1 MSALNAH
8 LLFDSISRNTGDI
21 AIGLASQQL
30 LGDRGI
36 AAAPIDPFGPTPG
49 EPLVIGGGEIIRTTG
64 DTFYDA
70 YRRRGGHILNAA
82 GVWSTA
88 NDLDY
93 LNGYRFVSARS
104 TREVETLS
112 SVVAD
117 VNLLPCATTVLRSD
131 RYVIEGLDP
140 DEPVV
145 GIHLVPHSVRVIEDL
160 VALVDA
166 IPHKKVFIPFT
177 HYNSDASFMKA
188 LPFDRSNSITLGELA
203 PLQLHSVIG
212 QMSSVIVNSLHAS
225 IFAYSQNVPFV
236 SIHQPKA
243 ADYFADRGLGE
254 FLVRNRD
261 ELAAAVDRIE
271 MQAPDFS
278 ALIEKDASAI
288 ESAFDR
294 YAEMLRD
301 APVGEQVPPAQAAG
315 EVSSVRDQVLFDQV
329 QHVVADRDLS
339 LGHLETRRAEAR
351 AEATALQGTVGHQQD
366 ALARLQSEIDRQNE
380 ALEAAHD
387 ALKRYRAMWM
397 IRGGRVA
404 RRVLQKIVPA
414 KR

>member
-1 MSALNAH
+1 MLALNAH

-36 AAAPIDPFGPTPG
+36 MAAPIDPFGPTPG
-49 EPLVIGGGEIIRTTG
+49 EPLIIGGGEIIRTTG
-64 DTFYDA
+64 DSFYDA
-70 YRRRGGHILNAA
+70 YRREGAHILNAA

-112 SVVAD
+112 GAVRD
-117 VNLLPCATTVLRSD
+117 VTLLPCATTVLRSD
-131 RYVIEGLDP
+131 PYVIEGLDP

-177 HYNSDASFMKA
+177 HYNSDASFMRA
-188 LPFDRSNSITLGELA
+188 LPFDRTNSIELDELS

-225 IFAYSQNVPFV
+225 IFAFSQNVPFV

-271 MQAPDFS
+271 TQAPDFS
-278 ALIEKDASAI
+278 SLIEKDALAI
-288 ESAFDR
+288 EGAFDR

-301 APVGEQVPPAQAAG
+301 APVGEPLSPSLAAG
-315 EVSSVRDQVLFDQV
+315 EVASVRDRVLFDQV

-339 LGHLETRRAEAR
+339 LGHIEVRRTEAR
-351 AEATALQGTVGHQQD
+351 AEATALQSTVGHQQD
-366 ALARLQSEIDRQNE
+366 ALHRQQAVIDHQNE
-380 ALEAAHD
+380 ALAAAHAD
-387 ALKRYRAMWM
+387 LTRYRAMWW
-397 IRGGRVA
+397 IRGGRFA
-404 RRVLQKIVPA
+404 RRMLHKVVPA
-414 KR
+414 RR